1 MHTLTTRVRLEL
13 PHLASVRRRVLA
25 AGASVAVSDADAERL
40 RGLFGLRAMLK
51 RGDVTITP
59 GKPDDVVMR
68 VVRVD
73 GQELPPA
80 PVDPVERAM
89 CAIEYAEALMAG
101 LSVEER
107 DRLDR
112 LMEERYRSRLA
123 EGEGEG
129 DGAGNG
135 EVEGT
140 DSSGAPDEGDPDGGD
155 ATEPQPT
162 TPPSPSEG
170 AAGATPPADPADTW
184 GLASRDREGLRAL
197 ARELGLAEKVDL
209 RLGEERLRE
218 ALGAAIAASLGAEG

>member
-1 MHTLTTRVRLEL
+1 MVRLVCERKMRIGGL
-13 PHLASVRRRVLA
+13 LLRAGVPSEPMPESAARALIAAKPEKLARLWLA
-25 AGASVAVSDADAERL
+25 AGL
-40 RGLFGLRAMLK
+40 LK
-51 RGDVTITP
+51 IE
-59 GKPDDVVMR
+59 PDDGRFTEMR

-73 GQELPPA
+73 NEATPPEPA
-80 PVDPVERAM
+80 DPVERAVQ
-89 CAIEYAEALMAG
+89 AIEHAESLMVG
-101 LSVEER
+101 LSEEER
-107 DRLDR
+107 RRLDR

-123 EGEGEG
+123 EGDGEGEG
-129 DGAGNG
+129 D
-135 EVEGT
+135 GT
-140 DSSGAPDEGDPDGGD
+140 DSSGAPDEGEPDGGD
-155 ATEPQPT
+155 ATEPQPM